1 MCSFLLYLVVFF
13 FFLYLIFKVN
23 QTEQQGIQQQCLRDW
38 PLSTLAVRTLACP
51 PHLAPQ
57 PPPGRCPPP
66 TRPLPVQAVHRAPS
80 PVHVL
85 LTAHNKKLSPFSILR
100 DHPHCPLDVKH
111 IFETMYLIL
120 AAETLQLSW
129 AKSVKTET

>member
-1 MCSFLLYLVVFF
+1 MCSFLLYLFLF
-13 FFLYLIFKVN
+13 LFFLYLIFKVN
-23 QTEQQGIQQQCLRDW
+23 QTEQQGIRQQCLHVW
-38 PLSTLAVRTLACP
+38 PLPTLAVRRLGCP

-57 PPPGRCPPP
+57 PPPSRCPPP
-66 TRPLPVQAVHRAPS
+66 TLPLPVQAVHRAPS

-100 DHPHCPLDVKH
+100 DHPHYPLDVKH
-111 IFETMYLIL
+111 IFETTYLNL